1 MDVDTRQRVRIFLQD
16 VLEGAKIKEDLT
28 KLRLKVEKS
37 VQ

>member
-1 MDVDTRQRVRIFLQD
+1 MDVDTRQRVRISLQD
-16 VLEGAKIKEDLT
+16 VLEGAEIKEDLT